1 MASILEQ
8 YEREQQTVG
17 NYPSSRQ
24 ILPDE
29 PVSFILNLA
38 FFLVIYNSSQCIT
51 IFVVYSCVKV
61 HNWRTECN

>member
-29 PVSFILNLA
+29 PVSFILHFA
-38 FFLVIYNSSQCIT
+38 FVSMTYNKTTRLLCIN
-51 IFVVYSCVKV
+51 VA
-61 HNWRTECN
+61 